1 MRTLRQAEDA
11 EARSRAVRSLKNQI
25 IGNKAKKMQY
35 IKAGAVPTIVSALA
49 TALAGSPTDS
59 RLLVACAVSI
69 GSFAHGLDAGADAVL
84 QCGGLTA
91 LLDSVSS
98 SDSSVVEA
106 AVRALNSVCSQ
117 ARTGAPTLPTYLA
130 AILHWTGCRLCV
142 LITVTGTAC
151 TLKKTLACRAP
162 ALK

>member
-1 MRTLRQAEDA
+1 MVSPDSMAKAEALVRTLRQAEDA
-11 EARSRAVRSLKNQI
+11 EARRRAVRSLKNQI

-35 IKAGAVPTIVSALA
+35 IKAGALPTIVSALA
-49 TALAGSPTDS
+49 AALAGSPTDS
-59 RLLVACAVSI
+59 ELLLACAVSI

-84 QCGGLTA
+84 QCGGLAA

-117 ARTGAPTLPTYLA
+117 ARTDAAPRPSFLPG
-130 AILHWTGCRLCV
+130 ISNWRWSGCVC
-142 LITVTGTAC
+142 
-151 TLKKTLACRAP
+151 
-162 ALK
+162 